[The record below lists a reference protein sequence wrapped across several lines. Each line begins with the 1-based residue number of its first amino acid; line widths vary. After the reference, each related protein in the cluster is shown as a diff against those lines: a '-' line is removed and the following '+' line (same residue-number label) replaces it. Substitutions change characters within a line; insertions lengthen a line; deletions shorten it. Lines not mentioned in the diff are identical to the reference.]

1 MIVAIHQPNFFPW
14 LGYFSKIKHSDV
26 FILLDT
32 VDLQIGNANSITT
45 RTKIKTQQGELWLTI
60 PIKKSEN
67 KLISAIQI
75 DNRQP
80 WQKKML
86 KTIQMAYSKAPEY
99 PTVYPMIENLINAS
113 HESMSAFNSSIIT
126 TIAQWLEIK
135 TQIVVASKL
144 PEVSDDK
151 NFRLI
156 ELIKAVNGTVYLSG
170 NGARQYNDESAYN
183 NNHITLTY
191 TNFKAQEYPQLHG
204 AFIPG
209 LSILDALMNLP
220 KAEIQTRIN

>member
-14 LGYFSKIKHSDV
+14 LGYFSKIKQSDV

>member
-144 PEVSDDK
+144 PQVSDDK

>member
-14 LGYFSKIKHSDV
+14 LGYFSKIKQSDV

-144 PEVSDDK
+144 PQVSDDK

>member
-99 PTVYPMIENLINAS
+99 PIVYPMIENLINAS

-144 PEVSDDK
+144 PQVSDDK